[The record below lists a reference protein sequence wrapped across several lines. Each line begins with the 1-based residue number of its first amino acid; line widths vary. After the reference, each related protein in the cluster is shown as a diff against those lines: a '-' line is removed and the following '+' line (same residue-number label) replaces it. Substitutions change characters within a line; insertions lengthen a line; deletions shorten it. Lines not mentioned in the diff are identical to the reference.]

1 MKILRQKR
9 LWYDWLINYILKLKT
24 MVVGVKDIIM
34 SLFKTNTTKNCSER
48 TRVSGGRKN
57 LGKPK

>member
-1 MKILRQKR
+1 MKILRQKS

-48 TRVSGGRKN
+48 THVSGGRKN